1 MKNLLLLTLVLLV
14 LGVLS
19 SVRGQ
24 QALSGLPKSS
34 GVSTPPDGTAFEEVV
49 VETSFYVKGKPAAA
63 SLRQQRIL
71 AAREKG
77 LVRSRREISHG
88 TALDGSSLKSNALNP
103 VVGHEKR
110 SQDQQDFLRSFFD
123 KGFNN
128 GAAKAEHRAFH
139 KQKTVTT
146 KQSRGNMLN

>member
-1 MKNLLLLTLVLLV
+1 MRHSSLLTVFAV
-14 LGVLS
+14 LGVVLTTA
-19 SVRGQ
+19 VLGQ
-24 QALSGLPKSS
+24 QQQSLPKAS
-34 GVSTPPDGTAFEEVV
+34 GSTPLDGTAFEEVV

-71 AAREKG
+71 AGREKG
-77 LVRSRREISHG
+77 IVRTRREISHG
-88 TALDGSSLKSNALNP
+88 TELDGVPLKSNALSP
-103 VVGHEKR
+103 VVGHHKH

-128 GAAKAEHRAFH
+128 GAAKAEQRAFH

-146 KQSRGNMLN
+146 KPSRGNMLH

>member
-1 MKNLLLLTLVLLV
+1 MRNSLLLVV
-14 LGVLS
+14 LGVVLT
-19 SVRGQ
+19 SVLGQ
-24 QALSGLPKSS
+24 QQQSLPKAS
-34 GVSTPPDGTAFEEVV
+34 GDPSTPPDGTAFEEVV

-77 LVRSRREISHG
+77 IVRTRREISHG
-88 TALDGSSLKSNALNP
+88 TELMDGSPLKSNALSP
-103 VVGHEKR
+103 VVGHQKH
-110 SQDQQDFLRSFFD
+110 SQQQQDFMRSFFD

-139 KQKTVTT
+139 KQKTVTK
-146 KQSRGNMLN
+146 KQSRGNTLN

>member
-1 MKNLLLLTLVLLV
+1 MRNSLLLVV
-14 LGVLS
+14 LGVVLT
-19 SVRGQ
+19 SVLGQ
-24 QALSGLPKSS
+24 QQQSLPKAS
-34 GVSTPPDGTAFEEVV
+34 GDPSTPPDGTAFEEVV

-77 LVRSRREISHG
+77 IVRTRREISHG
-88 TALDGSSLKSNALNP
+88 TELDGSPLKSNALSP
-103 VVGHEKR
+103 VVGHQKH
-110 SQDQQDFLRSFFD
+110 SQEQQDFMWSFFD

-139 KQKTVTT
+139 KQKTVAK
-146 KQSRGNMLN
+146 KQSRGNTLN

>member
-1 MKNLLLLTLVLLV
+1 MKNLLLLTLLV
-14 LGVLS
+14 VLS
-19 SVRGQ
+19 VLASVRAQ
-24 QALSGLPKSS
+24 QQQSLPKPS
-34 GVSTPPDGTAFEEVV
+34 GVNTPPDGTAFEEVV

-71 AAREKG
+71 AAKEKG
-77 LVRSRREISHG
+77 LVRTRREISHG

-103 VVGHEKR
+103 VVGHQKH